1 MKTILKP
8 LSIIILIMALAGCAA
23 QKSGNTPG
31 KSTAEEV
38 LYTQALKALEER
50 NFIIKIDEFH
60 FPSDKAPVNSTNS
73 YVSMQGSHAVIRMS
87 QDFPSQIPSNRNTE
101 SDNAE
106 ITKGSAKKNGD
117 IQFHMLIKGAE
128 KWQDRELIIILYYIK
143 IRINALLIS
152 IEDIPDKILLIS
164 KDTYTRW
171 RPNDTK
177 PGDLF
182 KGSPG
187 SNNIIV
193 GIRRF

>member
-23 QKSGNTPG
+23 QKSGNNPG

-106 ITKGSAKKNGD
+106 ITKGTTKKNGD
-117 IQFHMLIKGAE
+117 MQFSMKIKGGLPRQSWE
-128 KWQDRELIIILYYIK
+128 FLIVLYK
-143 IRINALLIS
+143 NTNQCFVNINRGHSGQNIV
-152 IEDIPDKILLIS
+152 
-164 KDTYTRW
+164 
-171 RPNDTK
+171 N
-177 PGDLF
+177 F
-182 KGSPG
+182 KGYVYPLATE
-187 SNNIIV
+187 
-193 GIRRF
+193 

>member
-1 MKTILKP
+1 
-8 LSIIILIMALAGCAA
+8 MAG
-23 QKSGNTPG
+23 QRTNNY
-31 KSTAEEV
+31 TA
-38 LYTQALKALEER
+38 
-50 NFIIKIDEFH
+50 
-60 FPSDKAPVNSTNS
+60 
-73 YVSMQGSHAVIRMS
+73 
-87 QDFPSQIPSNRNTE
+87 
-101 SDNAE
+101 
-106 ITKGSAKKNGD
+106 
-117 IQFHMLIKGAE
+117 
-128 KWQDRELIIILYYIK
+128 IK

>member
-73 YVSMQGSHAVIRMS
+73 YVSMQGSHAGCHRIFHPR
-87 QDFPSQIPSNRNTE
+87 FPRT
-101 SDNAE
+101 
-106 ITKGSAKKNGD
+106 
-117 IQFHMLIKGAE
+117 
-128 KWQDRELIIILYYIK
+128 
-143 IRINALLIS
+143 
-152 IEDIPDKILLIS
+152 
-164 KDTYTRW
+164 
-171 RPNDTK
+171 
-177 PGDLF
+177 
-182 KGSPG
+182 
-187 SNNIIV
+187 
-193 GIRRF
+193 GIRKAIMPK

>member
-23 QKSGNTPG
+23 QKSGNNPG

-106 ITKGSAKKNGD
+106 ITKGTTKKNGD
-117 IQFHMLIKGAE
+117 MQFSMKIKGGLPRQSWE
-128 KWQDRELIIILYYIK
+128 FLIVLYL
-143 IRINALLIS
+143 NSATLL
-152 IEDIPDKILLIS
+152 
-164 KDTYTRW
+164 
-171 RPNDTK
+171 
-177 PGDLF
+177 
-182 KGSPG
+182 
-187 SNNIIV
+187 
-193 GIRRF
+193 

>member
-1 MKTILKP
+1 M
-8 LSIIILIMALAGCAA
+8 AGCAV
-23 QKSGNTPG
+23 QKSGNNTG

-106 ITKGSAKKNGD
+106 ITKGTTKKNGD
-117 IQFHMLIKGAE
+117 MQFSMKIKGGLPRQSWE
-128 KWQDRELIIILYYIK
+128 FLIVLYK
-143 IRINALLIS
+143 NTNQCFVNINRGHSGQNIV
-152 IEDIPDKILLIS
+152 
-164 KDTYTRW
+164 
-171 RPNDTK
+171 N
-177 PGDLF
+177 F
-182 KGSPG
+182 KGCVYPLATE
-187 SNNIIV
+187 
-193 GIRRF
+193 

>member
-23 QKSGNTPG
+23 QKSGNNPG

-87 QDFPSQIPSNRNTE
+87 QDCPSRFLSYQNTE

-128 KWQDRELIIILYYIK
+128 KWQDRELIILLYK
-143 IRINALLIS
+143 NTNQCFVNINRGHSGQNIV
-152 IEDIPDKILLIS
+152 
-164 KDTYTRW
+164 
-171 RPNDTK
+171 N
-177 PGDLF
+177 F
-182 KGSPG
+182 KGYVYPLATE
-187 SNNIIV
+187 
-193 GIRRF
+193 

>member
-87 QDFPSQIPSNRNTE
+87 QDFPSAFSSNRDTE
-101 SDNAE
+101 SDAVE
-106 ITKGSAKKNGD
+106 ISDGERKRKGNM
-117 IQFHMLIKGAE
+117 QFHMKIKGAE
-128 KWQDRELIIILYYIK
+128 KWQDKELIIILYNNTNQCFVRLHGGYAGVNV
-143 IRINALLIS
+143 IN
-152 IEDIPDKILLIS
+152 
-164 KDTYTRW
+164 
-171 RPNDTK
+171 
-177 PGDLF
+177 F
-182 KGSPG
+182 KGHIYPMAEV
-187 SNNIIV
+187 IKK
-193 GIRRF
+193 

>member
-23 QKSGNTPG
+23 QKSGNNPG

-106 ITKGSAKKNGD
+106 ITKGTTKKNGD
-117 IQFHMLIKGAE
+117 MQFSMKIKGGLPRQSWE
-128 KWQDRELIIILYYIK
+128 FLIVLYKNTNECFVQTNGGYDGTNV
-143 IRINALLIS
+143 IN
-152 IEDIPDKILLIS
+152 
-164 KDTYTRW
+164 
-171 RPNDTK
+171 
-177 PGDLF
+177 F
-182 KGSPG
+182 KGHIYSLEK
-187 SNNIIV
+187 
-193 GIRRF
+193 